1 MSSKHD
7 DIMSAF
13 RTYFEANQKWEVERT
28 KRSSIQ
34 LRQSLSRIRELCSDQ
49 RVIVRE
55 WARIKEAELA
65 EREARRQA
73 QKRQQAEDSDDN

>member
-1 MSSKHD
+1 MSKHD
-7 DIMSAF
+7 ELMAEF
-13 RTYFEANQKWEVERT
+13 RNYFEANQKWEVDRT
-28 KRSSIQ
+28 KRSSIR
-34 LRQSLSRIRELCSDQ
+34 LRQSLSRIRDICSDQ

-65 EREARRQA
+65 EKEARRQA

>member
-7 DIMSAF
+7 DIMSAV

-55 WARIKEAELA
+55 WARIKETELA
-65 EREARRQA
+65 EREANRQA

>member
-1 MSSKHD
+1 MSKHD
-7 DIMSAF
+7 DLMAEF
-13 RTYFEANQKWEVERT
+13 RRYFEANQKWEVERT

-34 LRQSLSRIRELCSDQ
+34 LRQSLSRIRELCSEQ

-73 QKRQQAEDSDDN
+73 QKKAQVKTSDDT

>member
-1 MSSKHD
+1 MSKHD
-7 DIMSAF
+7 DLMAEF
-13 RTYFEANQKWEVERT
+13 RRYFEANQKWEVERT

-34 LRQSLSRIRELCSDQ
+34 LRQSLSRIRELCSEQ
-49 RVIVRE
+49 RVVVRE

-73 QKRQQAEDSDDN
+73 QKKAQTKASDDT

>member
-1 MSSKHD
+1 MGSKHD
-7 DIMSAF
+7 DIMAAF
-13 RTYFEANQKWEVERT
+13 RRYFEANQKWEVERT

-34 LRQSLSRIRELCSDQ
+34 LRQSLSKIRELCSDQ

-65 EREARRQA
+65 EREAKRQA
-73 QKRQQAEDSDDN
+73 QKRQQAEGSNDN